1 VKTRPELRLIEDP
14 QFPRLKAF
22 LIDATGMVFYAD
34 KDSDLAHVV
43 GIRLKALE
51 TASCADYLAMLEHP
65 NGGRDEL
72 DAVIAEMTIGETYFF
87 RHREQ
92 FDALRD
98 TIFPEIIERNRDVR
112 RLRVWS
118 AGCATGPEP
127 YSIAILLR
135 QQFGSQ
141 IEGWNV
147 NVLGTDINQKFLA
160 RAREGR
166 YDEWAFRSV
175 PEEVKQRSFTK
186 HGKQWLI
193 NPEYREMVTF
203 QYHNLITNAFPSVIN
218 NLAAFDLIICR
229 NVIIYFSQETVR
241 GLLPRFY
248 DTLVDRGW
256 LIMGHAES
264 NVDLFRDFRTVNSP
278 GAVMYQKVPREELAR
293 GEARPWVPPC
303 AAGTVPPQPAPVKRV
318 IPAPRPVIAMPA
330 PPPPPVARPAP
341 SADPRMAELARL
353 GDSGAWEKAE
363 TLCCQMLEMAPLD
376 PILHHYHGMVLE
388 QMGRLPDSEQA
399 LRRAIYLDR
408 NFILPH
414 YHLGLL
420 GLRLGD
426 RTKAGRSFRNALG
439 LLTKI
444 DERKVLAEAEG
455 LTAAQLKE
463 MVVIHLDMLG
473 AK

>member
-1 VKTRPELRLIEDP
+1 VKARTEQQLVQDP
-14 QFPRLKAF
+14 LFPRLKAF
-22 LIDATGMVFYAD
+22 LIEATGMVFYAD
-34 KDSDLAHVV
+34 KDIDLARVV
-43 GIRLKALE
+43 GIRLKALG
-51 TASCADYLAMLEHP
+51 TSCADYLAILDHP
-65 NGGRDEL
+65 GNGQDEL
-72 DAVIAEMTIGETYFF
+72 DAAIAEMTIGETYFF

-127 YSIAILLR
+127 YSISILLR
-135 QQFGSQ
+135 QHFGAR
-141 IEGWNV
+141 IEGWNI

-166 YDEWAFRSV
+166 YDEWAFRAV

-203 QYHNLITNAFPSVIN
+203 QYHNLITNAFPSVLN

-278 GAVMYQKVPREELAR
+278 GAVIYQKVPREELAR
-293 GEARPWVPPC
+293 SEPRPWVPPST
-303 AAGTVPPQPAPVKRV
+303 AAQ
-318 IPAPRPVIAMPA
+318 
-330 PPPPPVARPAP
+330 PPPPPPLKRTAAPPPRLVLAPPAQQHPPALPPTP
-341 SADPRMAELARL
+341 SADPRMIELVGL

-363 TLCCQMLEMAPLD
+363 TLCCQMLEDAPLD
-376 PILHHYHGMVLE
+376 PVLHHYHGMVLE

-426 RTKAGRSFRNALG
+426 RGKAGRSFRNALG

-444 DERKVLAEAEG
+444 DEGKVLAEADG

-473 AK
+473 AQ